1 MPYELKLKLAE
12 SIKEIMN
19 SKSLDKIS
27 VKEIVDNAHV
37 SRQSFY
43 RNFQDKYDLV
53 NWYFDILAMGSFTEM
68 GKEKDLRNAL
78 ISKFNY
84 IRSESVFFIEAFKST
99 SYNSIME
106 HDYEFILDFYTN
118 KLHEVFI
125 TEVPFELMFQLEF
138 YCRGSI
144 FKTLDWVLSGMKQSP
159 EELADLLI
167 KALPIELKEAFSII
181 L

>member
-1 MPYELKLKLAE
+1 MSIDLKLNLAE
-12 SIKEIMN
+12 SIKEIMD

-27 VKEIVDNAHV
+27 VKEIVDNANV

-43 RNFQDKYDLV
+43 RNFLDKYDLV
-53 NWYFDILAMGSFTEM
+53 NWYFDILAMRSFNEM
-68 GKEKDLRNAL
+68 GKEKDLRSAL

-84 IRSESVFFIEAFKST
+84 IKSESVFFVQAFKST
-99 SYNSIME
+99 SNNSIIE
-106 HDYEFILDFYTN
+106 HDYEFILDFYRD

-125 TEVPFELMFQLEF
+125 TEIPPELMFQLEF

-144 FKTLDWVLSGMKQSP
+144 YKTSDWVLNGMKQSP
-159 EELADLLI
+159 EELTDLLI
-167 KALPIELKEAFSII
+167 KALPRDLKEAFSII